1 MNTCVSRV
9 AVKARPRPFER
20 HAHGGLDGTSRV
32 EHQPGVVK
40 FVGKQGLRVE
50 EQQDVSGDDGRQ
62 ASDKPPHPE
71 PGPSIRH
78 GWQSFTHQPYEWPQ
92 ATSPTRAQPS
102 P

>member
-20 HAHGGLDGTSRV
+20 HA
-32 EHQPGVVK
+32 
-40 FVGKQGLRVE
+40 
-50 EQQDVSGDDGRQ
+50 
-62 ASDKPPHPE
+62 
-71 PGPSIRH
+71 H